1 MSVPVISLI
10 ALLIAILV
18 SVVFSSLN
26 IGALA
31 MALSLIVGLLGGVK
45 VDDIIKGYPTS
56 LLILLAGTTYLF
68 SIANTNGTLEK
79 VTQKAVRAV
88 RGRAALLPI
97 ALFFLAFALSAAGPG
112 QITTSA
118 LLSGPA
124 MLLAE
129 RAGISPLMMALVVGN
144 GAQAGAMSPIAPP
157 GLISAKILAE
167 QGLKGVSGTLWLN
180 MFIVHAAVTILAY
193 LLFGGLKL
201 WRTGTKG
208 SSAALLDVKVEPF
221 ERGQIAT
228 LAAIGALILSA
239 MAPTILRVLYKG
251 GAPSWASFFKIDLGL
266 AAFLAGSLL
275 SLFKVVDEPKAIK
288 NMPWGTILM
297 VTGVTVL
304 VNLMKNVGGIDL
316 FAKLIATMSTER
328 TVTLVAGFWAGLV
341 SAYASTTGVILPAF
355 LPMAPPLLKQVGGTN
370 LLALVSS
377 IVVCGFIVDLSP
389 LSTTGAVFIS
399 NAGPNANKN
408 KLFRDMLI
416 WGLSMSVVG
425 AVVSWLA
432 FTVLGLP

>member
-1 MSVPVISLI
+1 VSVPVISLI
-10 ALLIAILV
+10 ALLVAILV

-31 MALSLIVGLLGGVK
+31 IGLSLIVGWFGGIKPDAIVK
-45 VDDIIKGYPTS
+45 GFPTS
-56 LLILLAGTTYLF
+56 LFVLLAGTTYLF

-79 VTQKAVRAV
+79 VSSFAVRAV

-97 ALFFLAFALSAAGPG
+97 ALFALAFGLSAMGPG

-129 RAGISPLMMALVVGN
+129 QVGISPLLMALVVGN

-157 GLISAKILAE
+157 GIISASILGKV
-167 QGLKGVSGTLWLN
+167 GLTGVGGYLWLN
-180 MFIVHAAVTILAY
+180 MFIVHAAVTVLAY
-193 LLFGGLKL
+193 FLFGGLAL
-201 WRTGTKG
+201 WRAGQTE
-208 SSAALLDVKVEPF
+208 SVAAMLQVKTEPPN
-221 ERGQIAT
+221 RSQIAT
-228 LAAIGALILSA
+228 LAGIFVLIVAVVAFKVDLGIGAFL
-239 MAPTILRVLYKG
+239 V
-251 GAPSWASFFKIDLGL
+251 GA
-266 AAFLAGSLL
+266 LL
-275 SLFKVVDEPKAIK
+275 SLFKAVDEPKAIK
-288 NMPWGTILM
+288 GMPWGTILM

-304 VNLMKNVGGIDL
+304 VNLMSTVGGMDL
-316 FAKLIATMSTER
+316 FAKLIAKMSTAN
-328 TVTLVAGFWAGLV
+328 TVTLVAGFWSGLV

-355 LPMAPPLLKQVGGTN
+355 LPMAPPLLKEVGGTN

-377 IVVCGFIVDLSP
+377 IIVCGFIVDLSP

-399 NAGPNANKN
+399 NAGPKTDKN
-408 KLFRDMLI
+408 KLFRNMLI

-425 AVVSWLA
+425 AVTSWIA
-432 FTVLGLP
+432 FTLLGLP